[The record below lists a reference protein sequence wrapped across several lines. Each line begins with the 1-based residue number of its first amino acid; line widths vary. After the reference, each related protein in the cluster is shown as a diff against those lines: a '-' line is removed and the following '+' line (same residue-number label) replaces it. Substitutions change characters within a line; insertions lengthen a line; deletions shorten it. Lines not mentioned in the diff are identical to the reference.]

1 MFRDHILK
9 PCMGRCVGLD
19 KFGKTCTIACPDCSY
34 ISSKDPTF
42 CHLWCYR
49 WACCYL
55 LPLGSPLYQRL
66 GAFELGSFIS
76 GLIWVP
82 HFQFSHPV
90 PYRSIY
96 RPNRNENALCTSSRW
111 PSLVYAPLGSSL
123 VQRFGA
129 FGLGSYIFVLIWV
142 PHFCFSRVVLYRSIY
157 RTNPN
162 PNSLWASTRWLSRV
176 C

>member
-1 MFRDHILK
+1 ML
-9 PCMGRCVGLD
+9 
-19 KFGKTCTIACPDCSY
+19 SN
-34 ISSKDPTF
+34 DPTF
-42 CHLWCYR
+42 CHFWCFR

-55 LPLGSPLYQRL
+55 LPLGSPLLQRL

-82 HFQFSHPV
+82 HFQFPHLV

-111 PSLVYAPLGSSL
+111 PSLVHTPLGSSL

-129 FGLGSYIFVLIWV
+129 FGLGSYILCSFGYHISVFPVWFCTVVYIAPNLTQIPSMHPPGGSPV
-142 PHFCFSRVVLYRSIY
+142 SASHFGFPI
-157 RTNPN
+157 P
-162 PNSLWASTRWLSRV
+162 
-176 C
+176 

>member
-1 MFRDHILK
+1 ML
-9 PCMGRCVGLD
+9 
-19 KFGKTCTIACPDCSY
+19 SN
-34 ISSKDPTF
+34 DPTF
-42 CHLWCYR
+42 CHFWCFR

-55 LPLGSPLYQRL
+55 LPLGSPLLQRL

-82 HFQFSHPV
+82 HFQFPHLV

-157 RTNPN
+157 IAPILTQIPSVH
-162 PNSLWASTRWLSRV
+162 PPGGSPVSASHFGSPIP
-176 C
+176 